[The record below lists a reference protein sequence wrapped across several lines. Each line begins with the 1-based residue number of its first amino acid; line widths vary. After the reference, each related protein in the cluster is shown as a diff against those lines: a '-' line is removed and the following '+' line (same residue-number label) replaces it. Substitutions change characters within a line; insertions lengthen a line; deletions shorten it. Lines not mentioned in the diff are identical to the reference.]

1 MMNVKNNFSKKPI
14 PVIFGVKSLKLNKK
28 EKKFF
33 QESNPLGFILFE
45 RNCKTYNQIKLLIK
59 DLKKTTSHKHTMIMI
74 DQEGG
79 RVARLKKPNWKT
91 YPTASY
97 FGIKAEKNLSAAKKL
112 VLKNSI
118 SIAKDLKKL
127 GINMNCAPV
136 LDVKYDFTNN
146 VIGDRSFSSNP
157 MIVNELGKSFCDG
170 HKKIGIIPIIKH
182 IPGHGPSNK
191 DSHKTTPNVDL
202 DLLSLNKKDFL
213 PFKKLNKEPAAMV
226 AHIIYNKI
234 DKDIACCSK
243 KIIKTIIRK
252 KIGFKGLLISDD
264 INMKALKGT
273 IKNKIN
279 AIYKS
284 GCEIILHCNA
294 NAKEMMQIYS
304 SIPLIKNKT
313 LKKVSKL
320 NKLI

>member
-1 MMNVKNNFSKKPI
+1 MNVRNNFLQKPI
-14 PVIFGVKSLKLNKK
+14 PIIFGVKSYKLKKK
-28 EKKFF
+28 EKNFF

-45 RNCKTYNQIKLLIK
+45 RNCKNYKQTKLLIK
-59 DLKKTTSHKHTMIMI
+59 DLKKTTSHKYTMIMI

-79 RVARLKKPNWKT
+79 RVARLKNPNWKS
-91 YPTASY
+91 YPSAEY
-97 FGIKAEKNLSAAKKL
+97 FGIKAKKNLSVAKKL
-112 VLKNSI
+112 IFKNSI
-118 SIAKDLKKL
+118 EIAKDLKKL

-157 MIVNELGKSFCDG
+157 RIVSELGKSFCNG
-170 HKKIGIIPIIKH
+170 LKKIGIIPIVKH
-182 IPGHGPSNK
+182 IPGHGPSSR

-202 DLLSLNKKDFL
+202 DLISLNKKDFL
-213 PFKKLNKEPAAMV
+213 PFKKLNKEPAAMI
-226 AHIIYNKI
+226 AHIVYNKI

-243 KIIKTIIRK
+243 EIIKKIIRK

-273 IKNKIN
+273 IKNKVK
-279 AIYKS
+279 AILKS

-294 NAKEMMQIYS
+294 NIKEMMQIYS
-304 SIPLIKNKT
+304 SIPLIKNET

-320 NKLI
+320 NNLG

>member
-1 MMNVKNNFSKKPI
+1 MNVRNNFLKKPI
-14 PVIFGVKSLKLNKK
+14 PIVFGVKSYKLKKK
-28 EKKFF
+28 EKNFF

-45 RNCKTYNQIKLLIK
+45 RNCKNYNQTKLLIR
-59 DLKKTTSHKHTMIMI
+59 DLKKTTSHKYTMIMI

-79 RVARLKKPNWKT
+79 RVARLKNPNWKS
-91 YPTASY
+91 YPSAEY
-97 FGIKAEKNLSAAKKL
+97 FGIKAKKNLSVAKKL
-112 VLKNSI
+112 IFKNSI
-118 SIAKDLKKL
+118 EIAKDLKKL

-157 MIVNELGKSFCDG
+157 KIVSELGKSFCNG
-170 HKKIGIIPIIKH
+170 LKKIGIIPIVKH
-182 IPGHGPSNK
+182 IPGHGPSSK

-202 DLLSLNKKDFL
+202 DLISLNKKDFL
-213 PFKKLNKEPAAMV
+213 PFKKLNKEPAAMI
-226 AHIIYNKI
+226 AHIVYNKI
-234 DKDIACCSK
+234 DKEIACCSK
-243 KIIKTIIRK
+243 EIIKKIIRK

-273 IKNKIN
+273 IKNKVK
-279 AIYKS
+279 AILKS

-294 NAKEMMQIYS
+294 NIKEMMQIYS
-304 SIPLIKNKT
+304 SIPLIKNET

-320 NKLI
+320 NNLG